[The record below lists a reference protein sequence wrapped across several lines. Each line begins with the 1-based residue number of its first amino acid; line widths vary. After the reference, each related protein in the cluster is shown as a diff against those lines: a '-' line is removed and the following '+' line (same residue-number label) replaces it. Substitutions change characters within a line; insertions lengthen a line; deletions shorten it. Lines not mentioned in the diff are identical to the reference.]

1 MIQLDQIKIASPC
14 SADWEA
20 MTGTDQAR
28 FCGSCR
34 KNVYNLSEMTR
45 DEAQRV
51 VEEHEGRLC
60 VRFYTRADGTMLTQ
74 DCPVGLRAV
83 RYRRVKKFSYAAA
96 VLLSCGVGLM
106 RGASAVTK
114 ASKHPV
120 PVVKAHP
127 KPLHVKPV
135 RPTVTLRKIVMPRRL
150 LSTMGD
156 VAGPISGLPT
166 MDRPLMGAPLPPK

>member
-83 RYRRVKKFSYAAA
+83 RYRRVRKFSYASA

-106 RGASAVTK
+106 RGASAVVK
-114 ASKHPV
+114 VSKHSV
-120 PVVKAHP
+120 PSVKTS
-127 KPLHVKPV
+127 V
-135 RPTVTLRKIVMPRRL
+135 RTHPTVANPRGGTGPFAPPSRGIHTMGIVSRLTIGEPTMGKLRK
-150 LSTMGD
+150 
-156 VAGPISGLPT
+156 
-166 MDRPLMGAPLPPK
+166 